1 MRANRAPLGGRTRRV
16 GAAACA
22 VGLGFAV
29 LVSSPAFAVAPSEPT
44 VTVAPGTEDPAPAD
58 PAQTSERDRELALL
72 RGDREAGD
80 MMGWRPSLY
89 TGKWFMPGK
98 EDRRRCILDRESNFN
113 YRANNGTYFGAYQM
127 SRALGVGATWMMQ
140 REIREEFGQEGLAI
154 VRALREL
161 TPDKWNRYWQDRAF
175 WTIWRDGEGKFHWGS
190 DVSHCPG

>member
-1 MRANRAPLGGRTRRV
+1 MRRV
-16 GAAACA
+16 VAAACA
-22 VGLGFAV
+22 AALGLSVAV
-29 LVSSPAFAVAPSEPT
+29 STPALAVAPSDPLGMAD
-44 VTVAPGTEDPAPAD
+44 VSAIDVSAIDVSTEDPVD
-58 PAQTSERDRELALL
+58 PAQSSERDRELALL

-89 TGKWFMPGK
+89 TGPWYMPGK
-98 EDRRRCILDRESNFN
+98 EDKRRCILDRESNFN

-140 REIREEFGQEGLAI
+140 KEIREEFGKEGLVI

-175 WTIWRDGEGKFHWGS
+175 WTIWRHGKGKFHWGS
-190 DVSHCPG
+190 DDAHCPG

>member
-1 MRANRAPLGGRTRRV
+1 MRRV
-16 GAAACA
+16 VAAACA
-22 VGLGFAV
+22 AGLGLSLAIT
-29 LVSSPAFAVAPSEPT
+29 SPALAVAPSEPAAGLI
-44 VTVAPGTEDPAPAD
+44 VTTEDPAPAD
-58 PAQTSERDRELALL
+58 PAQTSDRDRELALL

-89 TGKWFMPGK
+89 TGQWYMPRR

-140 REIREEFGQEGLAI
+140 AEIREEFGREGLAI

-190 DVSHCPG
+190 DVSHCPN